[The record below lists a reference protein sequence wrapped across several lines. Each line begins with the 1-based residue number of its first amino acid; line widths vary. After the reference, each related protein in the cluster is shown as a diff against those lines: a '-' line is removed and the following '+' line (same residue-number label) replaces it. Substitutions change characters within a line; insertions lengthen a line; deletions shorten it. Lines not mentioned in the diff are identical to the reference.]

1 MLKKLIKYDLKDLF
15 SISWI
20 FYIIV
25 ILLSFILFIY
35 NYNEWFG
42 KSIILELSYSL
53 LNTILLILLILLFGF
68 IVFKIL
74 KRFSKNVYSDEGY
87 LTNTLPINKGKLYFS
102 KILSSTIYLIT
113 SGLIISLAYS
123 FGMAFVFTKSTCF
136 DGLNHTCRS
145 SQIES
150 LIEEWSSLLHISPI
164 WVLLLLLLLIFFE
177 VMVIILA
184 GYNGIIKN
192 HLTNTPRKIK
202 SVIYSICFYLMS
214 VLVIVFIFYIAS
226 KINPDIAKLFTMKEK
241 LFYEV
246 MYQYTETYK
255 QITLIGI
262 FSYLGINICLL
273 FNGYRLFN
281 KGINL
286 E

>member
-25 ILLSFILFIY
+25 FIISFALFIY

-42 KSIILELSYSL
+42 KSIFLELISGL
-53 LNTILLILLILLFGF
+53 LNIILLILLILLFGF
-68 IVFKIL
+68 TVFKIL
-74 KRFSKNVYSDEGY
+74 KRFTKNVYSDEGY
-87 LTNTLPINKGKLYFS
+87 LTNTLPVSKGKLYFS
-102 KILSSTIYLIT
+102 KIISSIIYLIT
-113 SGLIISLAYS
+113 SGLVISLAYS

-145 SQIES
+145 SSIEL
-150 LIEEWSSLLHISPI
+150 LIEDWSSLLHISPI

-214 VLVIVFIFYIAS
+214 VLIIVFIFYIAS

-255 QITLIGI
+255 QIALIGL
-262 FSYLGINICLL
+262 FSYIGVNLCLL
-273 FNGYRLFN
+273 FNGYRLFI